1 MKTTRQ
7 GACKS
12 ILKCCRVLDMPKY
25 FILFFILFL
34 GGNWAFAQESQYV
47 VFFTDKDTLAYDLDR
62 PEDFL
67 SPRAIERRNRQDI
80 AVTYS
85 DFPVREDYLT
95 QLKEMGA
102 EVYYKTRWFNGALIE
117 VTPEELETIT
127 SQSFIIA
134 AELVKPRGRGERR
147 KSGSSFGK
155 SKQVKAHKEPLEQ
168 LLNMEQNDMLGIDE
182 MHEDGYNGSGLLVAV
197 FDGGFRG
204 VDTVS
209 YFQHIYE
216 DGRML
221 PGYDFVG
228 NSSDVYQ
235 YGQHGTEALSCI
247 GAYIPGVLEAGAYG
261 ADFMLCVTEE
271 VSSEY
276 RIEEYNWLFAA
287 EYADST
293 GADVISTSL
302 GYTTF
307 NDSDMDYSYED
318 LDGQTA
324 VITRAVDAATEKGI
338 VCVVSA
344 GNEGSGSWRYVSP
357 PADAQNILAVGAV
370 SRSRDKVSFSSYGP
384 SVDGRVKPDV
394 SALGLQTVVVDASGN
409 VVTSNGTSFA
419 APLIAGFVAGV
430 WQAFPDATNVEIM
443 EKIRFSGDMALT
455 PNNETGYGIPD
466 YNKLMDNYLTPIEDI
481 PQKHYYKVYPNPVE
495 DSDLIIEPSNGNF
508 EGKLRINLYS
518 PEGRLMLEKNVDE
531 FKRNSLTLEMDGL
544 SRGIYIMHILSASVS
559 DTLKI
564 VKF

>member
-1 MKTTRQ
+1 M
-7 GACKS
+7 
-12 ILKCCRVLDMPKY
+12 LCCGSWVL
-25 FILFFILFL
+25 
-34 GGNWAFAQESQYV
+34 AQESQYV
-47 VFFTDKDTLAYDLDR
+47 VFFSDKDTLAYDLDR
-62 PEDFL
+62 PEEYL
-67 SPRAIERRNRQDI
+67 SVRAIERRYKQNI
-80 AVTYS
+80 PVTYS
-85 DFPVREDYLT
+85 DFPVKEDYLK
-95 QLKEMGA
+95 QLRELGA

-117 VTPEELETIT
+117 ATPEELESILAEN
-127 SQSFIIA
+127 FIVGS
-134 AELVKPRGRGERR
+134 ELVKPRGRGERR
-147 KSGSSFGK
+147 KSGSSTGK
-155 SKQVKAHKEPLEQ
+155 SRRTRKQEEPLEQ

-182 MHEDGYNGSGLLVAV
+182 MHEDGFNGEGMLIAV

-204 VDTVS
+204 VDTVA

-216 DGRML
+216 DDRML

-228 NSSDVYQ
+228 NSPDVYQ

-247 GAYIPGVLEAGAYG
+247 GAYLPGVLEAGAYG
-261 ADFMLCVTEE
+261 ADYMLCVTEE

-293 GADVISTSL
+293 GADIISTSL

-307 NDSDMDYSYED
+307 NDSAMDYSYED
-318 LDGQTA
+318 LDGQSA
-324 VITRAVDAATEKGI
+324 VITRAVDAATDRGI
-338 VCVVSA
+338 ICVVSA
-344 GNEGSGSWRYVSP
+344 GNEGSGSWHYVSP
-357 PADAQNILAVGAV
+357 PADAQDILAVGAV
-370 SRSRDKVSFSSYGP
+370 SRTRDKVSFSSYGP

-430 WQAFPDATNVEIM
+430 WQAIPHATNVEII
-443 EKIRFSGDMALT
+443 EKIRFSGDMSLT

-466 YNKLMDNYLTPIEDI
+466 YNRLMDNYLTPIEDM

-508 EGKLRINLYS
+508 EGTLHINLYS
-518 PEGRLMLEKNVDE
+518 PEGKLMLEKNVDE
-531 FKRNSLTLEMDGL
+531 FKRNSLTLDMDGL
-544 SRGIYIMHILSASVS
+544 SQGVYIMHILSASVS